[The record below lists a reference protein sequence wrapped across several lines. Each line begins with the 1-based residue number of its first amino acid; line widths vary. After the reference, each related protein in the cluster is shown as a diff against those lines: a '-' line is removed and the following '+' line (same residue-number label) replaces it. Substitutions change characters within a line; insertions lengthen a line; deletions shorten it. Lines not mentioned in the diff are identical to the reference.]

1 MDFGYDN
8 AERLNGRSM
17 LAGTTTLGYDAS
29 SGHLVS
35 LDTSANIDLDFAWD
49 GFLPIT
55 MTMSGELSGQVSQDF
70 DSDFFLISEAVNSQA
85 VSFAYDNDGLLVQ
98 AGSLSLPRE
107 PASGLLAGTTL
118 GVVSE
123 SIDYNDFAEPVQRQV
138 EVNGNPLFA
147 QDFSRDKLGRIDEL
161 TETLGGSTGTLAY
174 SYDVSG
180 RLIEVR
186 QNDVPIETY
195 TFDANSNRIQS
206 TTAAGTIDYNYDNQ
220 DRLIEATGPTGTT
233 SYAYTDAGELQSKT
247 NPGGTTTYNYDA
259 AGNLRQITLPDGR
272 IIDYLIDG
280 LDRRVGKQ
288 VDGALVKGWL
298 YRDLLNPVAEL
309 DGDGNVVARFVY
321 GERANVPEYMI
332 RDGKT
337 YRIVADHLGSPRL
350 VIDTSTGEVVQQMD
364 YNTFG
369 KVITDSNPGFQ
380 PFGFAGGLYDT
391 DTGLVRFGARD
402 YDPETGRWTAK
413 DPIRFAGGDP
423 NLYGYVLNDP
433 VNLVDP
439 SGEII
444 PLIIAGAA
452 VGSLVNVTGALI
464 ANGGSLTGQQLAAAI
479 TTGAIAGAA
488 GAVAAPIGGTIA
500 RALGGSSAGLGAASA
515 TATAS
520 AAGSATGQAVG
531 NAIDPCN
538 VSSLTGAA
546 LFGGLGGGLA
556 SKFFPTPGIF
566 TVRQARFF
574 APSTFSG
581 VNRSNVNTSLFVS
594 SGVGAAANFSGPR

>member
-1 MDFGYDN
+1 MEITFKIGP
-8 AERLNGRSM
+8 
-17 LAGTTTLGYDAS
+17 
-29 SGHLVS
+29 
-35 LDTSANIDLDFAWD
+35 NIEWY
-49 GFLPIT
+49 GFLANTSNNIC
-55 MTMSGELSGQVSQDF
+55 EINGQVSQDF
-70 DSDFFLISEAVNSQA
+70 DSDYFLISEAVNGQA

-118 GVVSE
+118 GVLSE
-123 SIDYNDFAEPVQRQV
+123 SIDYNDFAEPAQRQV
-138 EVNGNPLFA
+138 EVNGSPLFA
-147 QDFSRDKLGRIDEL
+147 QDFSRDKLGRIDAL
-161 TETLGGSTGTLAY
+161 TETLGGSSATLAY

-195 TFDANSNRIQS
+195 SFDANSNRIQS
-206 TTAAGTIDYNYDNQ
+206 TTATGTIDYDYDNQ

-247 NPGGTTTYNYDA
+247 NPGGTTTYDYDA
-259 AGNLRQITLPDGR
+259 AGNLRQIALPDGS

-309 DGDGNVVARFVY
+309 DASGEVVTRFVY
-321 GERANVPEYMI
+321 GERANVPSYMI

-439 SGEII
+439 LGLFCLSESTINIIAAGVGGAAAGAFSGT
-444 PLIIAGAA
+444 LLGVLAGAA
-452 VGSLVNVTGALI
+452 IGAGAEFTAQSLSIDGTGPI
-464 ANGGSLTGQQLAAAI
+464 IGG
-479 TTGAIAGAA
+479 IAGAA
-488 GAVAAPIGGTIA
+488 GGNTLGSRAGGAAGGFITSELASTGLNATSDFRDTFAGVLGGFIGGIGGA
-500 RALGGSSAGLGAASA
+500 FFDRGRLDLFRAGGIGLFAGFA
-515 TATAS
+515 
-520 AAGSATGQAVG
+520 
-531 NAIDPCN
+531 
-538 VSSLTGAA
+538 
-546 LFGGLGGGLA
+546 GGLA
-556 SKFFPTPGIF
+556 SDFTRGIL
-566 TVRQARFF
+566 TELSDCEGEVCE
-574 APSTFSG
+574 
-581 VNRSNVNTSLFVS
+581 
-594 SGVGAAANFSGPR
+594 

>member
-1 MDFGYDN
+1 MDFGYDS
-8 AERLNGRSM
+8 AGRLQNRVMS
-17 LAGTTTLGYDAS
+17 AGTTTLGYDAS
-29 SGHLVS
+29 SGQLVS
-35 LDTSANIDLDFAWD
+35 IDTTANIDLDFAWD
-49 GFLPIT
+49 GFLPVT

-70 DSDFFLISEAVNSQA
+70 DSDFFLISEAVNGQA
-85 VSFAYDNDGLLVQ
+85 VTFDYDNDGLLIQ

-123 SIDYNDFAEPVQRQV
+123 SIDYNDFAEPAQRQV
-138 EVNGNPLFA
+138 EVNGSPLFA
-147 QDFSRDKLGRIDEL
+147 LDFSRDKLGRIDAL
-161 TETLGGSTGTLAY
+161 TETLGGSTATLAY

-195 TFDANSNRIQS
+195 SFDANSNRMQS
-206 TTAAGTIDYNYDNQ
+206 TTAAGTIDYSYDNQ

-247 NPGGTTTYNYDA
+247 DPSGTTTYDYDA
-259 AGNLRQITLPDGR
+259 AGNLRQVALSDGS

-309 DGDGNVVARFVY
+309 DASGEVVTRFVY
-321 GERANVPEYMI
+321 GERANVPSYMI

-350 VIDTSTGEVVQQMD
+350 VIDTSTGVVVQQMD

-369 KVITDSNPGFQ
+369 KVITDTNQGFQ
-380 PFGFAGGLYDT
+380 PFGFAGGLYDP

-433 VNLVDP
+433 VNLIDVNGNNP
-439 SGEII
+439 LVII
-444 PLIIAGAA
+444 
-452 VGSLVNVTGALI
+452 
-464 ANGGSLTGQQLAAAI
+464 
-479 TTGAIAGAA
+479 
-488 GAVAAPIGGTIA
+488 
-500 RALGGSSAGLGAASA
+500 
-515 TATAS
+515 
-520 AAGSATGQAVG
+520 AAGSAITGLITGTIAATQGGSFFKGFAGGFVAVFVG
-531 NAIDPCN
+531 TTIGIG
-538 VSSLTGAA
+538 SGGTA
-546 LFGGLGGGLA
+546 LGTFAGITGGLGFDLA
-556 SKFFPTPGIF
+556 LNAN
-566 TVRQARFF
+566 TVSDVVDIMP
-574 APSTFSG
+574 PSPDDT
-581 VNRSNVNTSLFVS
+581 NQPDQS
-594 SGVGAAANFSGPR
+594 SGNECK